1 MQDNTNTHNS
11 LCCPCLTPN
20 LKRDTLYFAYGSNM
34 DDAQMAKR
42 CRNYQYISTA
52 ILHNHQFI
60 INSRGVAS
68 IVPKHGE
75 IVYGVIW
82 ALSDEDVKRLD
93 RYEGVS
99 SGFYR
104 KESLP
109 VTMPN
114 FLPIDML
121 VYMAVDSEHGKPRPG
136 YLENIIASAV
146 KLGLPDGYIHELQGW
161 RSLNDKTNR

>member
-1 MQDNTNTHNS
+1 MQDGTNTHDS
-11 LCCPCLTPN
+11 LCCRGLTPN

-34 DDAQMAKR
+34 DYAQMAKR
-42 CRNYQYISTA
+42 CQNYQYISTA
-52 ILHNHQFI
+52 VLHNHQFI

-68 IVPKHGE
+68 IVPKYGE

-82 ALSDEDVKRLD
+82 ALSDEDVNRLD

-104 KESLP
+104 KETMP

-114 FLPIDML
+114 FLPIDVL
-121 VYMAVDSEHGKPRPG
+121 IYIATDSAQGKPRPG
-136 YLENIIASAV
+136 YLETIIAAAV
-146 KLGLPDGYIHELQGW
+146 KLGLPDGYIRELQGW
-161 RSLNDKTNR
+161 LSLKDKPH